1 MEKIQLFLDY
11 ANINE
16 SAKKFGYEIDYDMLL
31 NRQLASLDEGRVL
44 TGAFAYVS
52 RDPRSEFANDKIID
66 ELWNSGF
73 FVNSKVG
80 QISGLTYRC
89 NFYVEIAMDI
99 IKIAINNKPD
109 IIVLVSADRDF
120 IPVIRELRT
129 MGIRVEIASFK
140 DEVSR
145 DLKQIS
151 SGFIALDEY
160 FIEAEA
166 NEVKNDE
173 IATNDDSSDDKE
185 NIDSNLNK

>member
-1 MEKIQLFLDY
+1 
-11 ANINE
+11 
-16 SAKKFGYEIDYDMLL
+16 
-31 NRQLASLDEGRVL
+31 
-44 TGAFAYVS
+44 
-52 RDPRSEFANDKIID
+52 
-66 ELWNSGF
+66 
-73 FVNSKVG
+73 
-80 QISGLTYRC
+80 
-89 NFYVEIAMDI
+89 MDI

-109 IIVLVSADRDF
+109 IIVLVSSDRDF

-145 DLKQIS
+145 DLKQVS

-160 FIEAEA
+160 FIEVEA
-166 NEVKNDE
+166 DEVKNDE